1 MLSPRYYFT
10 NDFTPFEKAIEE
22 RSKSH
27 QKHAKGV
34 ILSQLEMSDAYY
46 VKSGVLKWCI
56 VNEDGNAQTILFA
69 GTGSIIPLQLST
81 EKFTLENV
89 LFLEAMTDVELLVI
103 SPEQMQAL
111 TLEDQSM
118 VTAVAAYYNK
128 ICNILLSRIYL
139 HSFNCSVR
147 LVASVIYVL
156 DSDISIRKFYP
167 QITQEDLISLT
178 GISRAQTARAL
189 KQLRE
194 EQIIETGRQS
204 ILVRDKRRLM
214 ELCSFAPAQK

>member
-1 MLSPRYYFT
+1 MLSPRYYFI
-10 NDFTPFEKAIEE
+10 NDFTPFEKTIEE
-22 RSKSH
+22 KSKSY
-27 QKHAKGV
+27 QKHSKGN

-56 VNEDGNAQTILFA
+56 VNEDGNVQTILFA
-69 GTGSIIPLQLST
+69 GAGSIMPLQLST
-81 EKFTLENV
+81 EKFALENV

-103 SPEQMQAL
+103 SSKNIQEL
-111 TLEDQSM
+111 TFENPSM
-118 VTAVAAYYNK
+118 VVAVAAYYNK
-128 ICNILLSRIYL
+128 ICNILLSRIYF

-204 ILVRDKRRLM
+204 ILVRDKHRLM
-214 ELCSFAPAQK
+214 ELCSFAPAPK

>member
-1 MLSPRYYFT
+1 MLSPRYYFI
-10 NDFTPFEKAIEE
+10 NDFTLFEKAIEE
-22 RSKSH
+22 KSKSY
-27 QKHAKGV
+27 QKHSKGD
-34 ILSQLEMSDAYY
+34 ILSQLEMCDAYY

-69 GTGSIIPLQLST
+69 GAGSIMPLQLST
-81 EKFTLENV
+81 EKFALENV

-103 SPEQMQAL
+103 SSKNIQEL
-111 TLEDQSM
+111 TFENQSM
-118 VTAVAAYYNK
+118 VVAVAAYYNK
-128 ICNILLSRIYL
+128 ICNTLLSRIYF

-167 QITQEDLISLT
+167 QITQDDLISLT

-204 ILVRDKRRLM
+204 IFVRDKHRLM
-214 ELCSFAPAQK
+214 ELCSFAPTQK